1 MTNKDRTKTFF
12 KCLVAVICVLATI
25 IVVANTWNRPT
36 SGFVNACAFIAL
48 AGGIAGV
55 VRFTKSFIDKT

>member
-1 MTNKDRTKTFF
+1 MTNAEKTKTFF
-12 KCLVAVICVLATI
+12 RCLVVMLWVLATI

-48 AGGIAGV
+48 AGGIAGI
-55 VRFTKSFIDKT
+55 VRFTKSFIDKP

>member
-1 MTNKDRTKTFF
+1 MTNKDRTKTFAL
-12 KCLVAVICVLATI
+12 CIITVLWVLATI

-48 AGGIAGV
+48 AGSIAGLV
-55 VRFTKSFIDKT
+55 GFTKKFNDE